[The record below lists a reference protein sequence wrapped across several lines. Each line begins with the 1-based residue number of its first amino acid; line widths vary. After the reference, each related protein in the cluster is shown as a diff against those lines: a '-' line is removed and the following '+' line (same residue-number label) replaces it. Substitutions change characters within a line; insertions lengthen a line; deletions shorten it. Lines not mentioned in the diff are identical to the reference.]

1 MDQKELVRRTF
12 KAFNRGDPEAVQEM
26 SSPSVR
32 IVPLRAA
39 LEDTDYTG
47 PNALDDFWADATSA
61 WSEQQVEIEEIESA
75 GNRAVARGVLR
86 GTARASGARVETR
99 ATWTFTFRG
108 GLIEEIE
115 TRAEE

>member
-1 MDQKELVRRTF
+1 MRRTF
-12 KAFNRGDPEAVQEM
+12 EAFNRGDLEALREI
-26 SSPSVR
+26 SSPSMR

-61 WSEQQVEIEEIESA
+61 WSEQRVEIEEVESD

-86 GTARASGARVETR
+86 STARESGAPVETR
-99 ATWTFTFRG
+99 ATWRFTFRD

-115 TRAEE
+115 TRAEA

>member
-1 MDQKELVRRTF
+1 MDHEEIVRRTF
-12 KAFNRGDPEAVQEM
+12 EAFNRGDLDGMREFT
-26 SSPSVR
+26 SPNVR

-39 LEDTDYTG
+39 LEDTAYTG

-61 WSEQQVEIEEIESA
+61 WSEQRVDIEAVESE
-75 GNRAVARGVLR
+75 GDTAVARGVLR
-86 GTARASGARVETR
+86 SIARESGAPVETK
-99 ATWTFTFRG
+99 AAWTFRFRD